1 MEKMPFKYG
10 GVVRMP
16 YFIGRE
22 DEVRDLTMS
31 LAGGA
36 NIILYSPRRYGKT
49 SLIRRVSEELETQ
62 GITVVYLD
70 LFQVNSQEKFLVS
83 YLQAIFKKST
93 RWEKMLQRIS
103 GLIRSARPVLTMDQ
117 EGKPVLSLE
126 SGRGGSTSAL
136 FEEVVDLPEKLAGKK
151 RWVVVLDEFQ
161 EVENLN
167 GETFEKQLRASIQNH
182 RQVNYVLMGSKK
194 HLLLGMVTRRNRA
207 FYNFGKLVR
216 LERIPAGVWIPY
228 LTKGFTGI
236 GFKPAGDVLKMIV
249 EEAGNI
255 PFYVQYLAFEVAECA
270 MISGSLSEATVTK
283 ALERM
288 MINQEDYFRALWES
302 VSYTQQQ
309 TLLALARENRGIYSK
324 GYLDRNKLYTV
335 SGVQRSVAVLMKK
348 GIIDKSGE
356 EFVFEDPFFAT
367 WLRQNERNDEYF
379 E

>member
-1 MEKMPFKYG
+1 
-10 GVVRMP
+10 MP
-16 YFIGRE
+16 YFIDRE
-22 DEVRDLTMS
+22 AEVRDLTMS
-31 LAGGA
+31 LGGGA

-49 SLIRRVSEELETQ
+49 SLIHKVSEELEAQ
-62 GITVVYLD
+62 GITVVYMD

-126 SGRGGSTSAL
+126 SGRGSGSSAAL
-136 FEEVVDLPEKLAGKK
+136 FEEVVDLPEKLADKK
-151 RWVVVLDEFQ
+151 RWVVVFDEFQ

-167 GETFEKQLRASIQNH
+167 GETFEKQLRACIQHH

-216 LERIPAGVWIPY
+216 LDRIPAGVWIPY
-228 LTKGFTGI
+228 LREGFTGI
-236 GFKPAGDVLKMIV
+236 GFKPAGKVLEMIV
-249 EEAGNI
+249 EEAGNV
-255 PFYVQYLAFEVAECA
+255 PFYVQYLAFEVAECGL
-270 MISGSLSEATVTK
+270 ISGKLTEETVVK

-356 EFVFEDPFFAT
+356 EYVFEDPFFAS
-367 WLRQNERNDEYF
+367 WLRIRIDD
-379 E
+379 